1 MGHNGPPG
9 PQGIDGVPGRNGFR
23 GFDGTP
29 GIKVHSS
36 KIIPTSRYVLMKSF
50 IMLKALFASRRVIF

>member
-1 MGHNGPPG
+1 MGLNGPPG
-9 PQGIDGVPGRNGFR
+9 PQGIAGEPGRNGKP

-36 KIIPTSRYVLMKSF
+36 KIIPTSRYLLIKSF
-50 IMLKALFASRRVIF
+50 RMLKVLFASRRVIF